1 MNCSIE
7 EKGSAVRRLSLSAFK
22 KGLGVCQFSAFT
34 IKLLFESGGMH
45 VGTGHLAWVTE

>member
-7 EKGSAVRRLSLSAFK
+7 EKGSAVRRLSLAPFK
-22 KGLGVCQFSAFT
+22 KGVGVCQFSAFT

-45 VGTGHLAWVTE
+45 IGTGHLAWVTE